1 MCVCVCVCV
10 CVSVCV
16 DYWFNINDKMTTVTV
31 GQVEGLYILT
41 LHAVVQVHTN
51 FVLYYCLANFVCF
64 RRSGIGHALDIT
76 AGILT
81 VVEPDSLT
89 MHCQTPVAVQ
99 LFLTVVIKIH

>member
-1 MCVCVCVCV
+1 M
-10 CVSVCV
+10 
-16 DYWFNINDKMTTVTV
+16 
-31 GQVEGLYILT
+31 
-41 LHAVVQVHTN
+41 QVHTN